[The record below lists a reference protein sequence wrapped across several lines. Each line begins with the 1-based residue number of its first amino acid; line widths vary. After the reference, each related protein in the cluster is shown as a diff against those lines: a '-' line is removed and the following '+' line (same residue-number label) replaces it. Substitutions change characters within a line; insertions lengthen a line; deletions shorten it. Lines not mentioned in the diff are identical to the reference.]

1 LTEILKQ
8 TAMLQFEY
16 DIRSHKIKALNGKS
30 KQLAIG
36 IASVI
41 TAIVLYFFVRYLE
54 IIPQCKYFAPF
65 IILITSIYTIGILLG
80 CKFMYPREYL
90 KINSRKI
97 KYKQGWLKKRTKIYR
112 KDIKEFKIINHELI
126 ILKKDQEE
134 YRIYLKD
141 FSNEAI
147 QVLRG
152 YLNIDPE

>member
-1 LTEILKQ
+1 
-8 TAMLQFEY
+8 MLQFEY

-36 IASVI
+36 IAFVI

-54 IIPQCKYFAPF
+54 IIPLCKYFAPF

-90 KINSRKI
+90 KMNSRRI
-97 KYKQGWLKKRTKIYR
+97 KYKYGWFKRRTKIYR
-112 KDIKEFKIINHELI
+112 KDIKEFRITDHELI
-126 ILKKDQEE
+126 ILKKNQEE
-134 YRIYLKD
+134 FRICLKD
-141 FSNEAI
+141 FSIKAI

-152 YLNIDPE
+152 YLNIVTE